1 MPHTQRQQLG
11 AQFTCFTSVT
21 ANAPLLV
28 QRVVL
33 CAQAEVGLIAPQRE
47 RVPVRD
53 QHPEAN
59 VKLLLVE
66 RQAVF
71 DILLRYR
78 SMRQHTSA
86 CVGIRQH
93 ASA

>member
-1 MPHTQRQQLG
+1 MPHTLRQQLG
-11 AQFTCFTSVT
+11 AQFTCFASVT

-71 DILLRYR
+71 DILLCYT
-78 SMRQHTSA
+78 SMRQHTSV
-86 CVGIRQH
+86 CVRMLQRT
-93 ASA
+93 SA